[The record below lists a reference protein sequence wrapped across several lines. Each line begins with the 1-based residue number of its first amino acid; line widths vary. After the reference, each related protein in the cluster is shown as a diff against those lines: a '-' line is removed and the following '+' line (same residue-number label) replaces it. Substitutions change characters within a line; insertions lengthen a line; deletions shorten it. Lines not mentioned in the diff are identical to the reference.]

1 MLGSVLGV
9 PGTGRTGAGR
19 RGLSMEVAEAALKFP
34 DAFEALVKTLEIG
47 GFWTLPAGRARY
59 GALFVGI
66 TAGQAGMW
74 PRGMGAVPWPCR
86 AVPPPACSSPDAVA
100 GNEAVPAVVQHP
112 GLPSLSLPCALV
124 PSHPRLRNSHA
135 SYIFYSLLKE
145 QCQFKNR
152 VS

>member
-34 DAFEALVKTLEIG
+34 DAFEALVKILEIG

-74 PRGMGAVPWPCR
+74 SRGMGAVPWPCR
-86 AVPPPACSSPDAVA
+86 PTASPLLPRCRCRERGRSCRGSTPRTARPFLTMCPCPEPSSP
-100 GNEAVPAVVQHP
+100 
-112 GLPSLSLPCALV
+112 
-124 PSHPRLRNSHA
+124 
-135 SYIFYSLLKE
+135 
-145 QCQFKNR
+145 
-152 VS
+152 